1 MPKKSI
7 HIVFSGGGTGGHLF
21 PGLAVAERL
30 SEEIANLRVTFAGS
44 GKAFEQKHV
53 AAAGF
58 EYLAL
63 PCRPLP
69 GKAGEA
75 VSFIVENLAG
85 YFAARRF
92 LKEERVDA
100 VVGLGGYASVPMGR
114 AAARCATPLV
124 LLEQNVIPGRAT
136 RWLAKKA
143 DLICTSFADTEDH
156 LSGHCSLRFTGNPV
170 RRDFLSE
177 RCSPLQLG
185 EGTHTSQLLVLGGSG
200 GARSINENLPRAFYK
215 LRNQLDG
222 WNIVHQTGEADCK
235 TTQLLYEKLAIEA
248 LVLPF
253 LQDLPRQLQ
262 HSDLVVCRAG
272 GTTLAELAAA
282 GVPAVLIPYP
292 KAKDNHQLK
301 NALVYAQAGAASI
314 VEEPTPPGRL
324 DDALAE
330 RLQLLLAE
338 GEKRRKMSDAMARLA
353 RPHAAADVAEL
364 VWSLVCSRSWKAARL
379 AAA

>member
-1 MPKKSI
+1 MPKKTI

-30 SEEIANLRVTFAGS
+30 AEEIVNLRITFAGS

-53 AAAGF
+53 SAAGF

-69 GKAGEA
+69 DKAGEA

-85 YFAARRF
+85 YFTARRF

-114 AAARCATPLV
+114 AAARNATPLV

-136 RWLAKKA
+136 RWLSKKA
-143 DLICTSFADTEDH
+143 DLICTSFSETEER
-156 LSGHCSLRFTGNPV
+156 LSGCCQVRLTGNPV
-170 RRDFLSE
+170 RRDFLAFQGK
-177 RCSPLQLG
+177 RLDAAPQLF
-185 EGTHTSQLLVLGGSG
+185 VLGGSS
-200 GARSINENLPRAFYK
+200 GARSINENLPRALYK
-215 LRNQLDG
+215 LKNQLIG
-222 WNIVHQTGEADCK
+222 WKILHQTGEVECK
-235 TTQLLYEKLAIEA
+235 STALLYEKLAIEA
-248 LVLPF
+248 TVLPF
-253 LQDLPRQLQ
+253 IHDLPKQLQ
-262 HSDLVVCRAG
+262 NADLVVCRAG
-272 GTTLAELAAA
+272 GTTLAELAAV

-292 KAKDNHQLK
+292 NAKNDHQRK
-301 NALVYAQAGAASI
+301 NACVYANAGAAFL
-314 VEEPTPPGRL
+314 VEEPAAPGRL

-330 RLQLLLAE
+330 QLQLFLPE
-338 GEKRRKMSDAMARLA
+338 EEKWREMSAAMARLT

-364 VWSLVCSRSWKAARL
+364 VWSMICSRAWRAKAEL
-379 AAA
+379 AA